1 MPNWAP
7 DFTPRAIVKYRSA
20 GLAHSWTLRFARGT
34 PTLNVETA
42 AANVLADLVEAL
54 ESVLPSDFA
63 VTEAFTI
70 AEDANIQIPFTT
82 GLTVAQG
89 DVDFVTMSNED
100 KARSFG
106 FAGKSSLGL
115 PGRLFVFG
123 IAINPDTTSPG
134 GISYGL
140 LTSAEYPIIQ
150 NAVSA
155 LNAAPLVANDG
166 APISFYQRA
175 THKVNDYWWEQA
187 RKNGGL

>member
-7 DFTPRAIVKYRSA
+7 DYTPRAIVKYRSA
-20 GLAHSWTLRFARGT
+20 GLAHSWTLRYARGT
-34 PTLNVETA
+34 TQLVVETA
-42 AANVLADLVEAL
+42 SANFLADFVEAL

-70 AEDANIQIPFTT
+70 AQDANIQIPFTT
-82 GLTVAQG
+82 GLTVPAG
-89 DVDFVTMSNED
+89 DVDYVTMSTED

-115 PGRLFVFG
+115 PGRLFIFG
-123 IAINPDTTSPG
+123 IAINPDTTSSD

-140 LTSAEYPIIQ
+140 LTSAGYPIIQ

-155 LNAAPLVANDG
+155 LNAAPLVGNDG
-166 APISFYQRA
+166 AAMSFYQRA
-175 THKVNDYWWEQA
+175 THKVNDYWWQQA